1 MFESEGDG
9 KCGDCGGETWYHYS
23 RGRTLGTVSKDE
35 VCMFCGLYEH
45 EKAKLVEHKKWEVVE
60 HKKSHLSLE
69 DVNSERSD
77 RNMFPLQKLCKVNE
91 SAINIA
97 IWESEADEDL
107 DNWDLETQKKDE
119 G

>member
-23 RGRTLGTVSKDE
+23 RGRTLGTVSKDAI
-35 VCMFCGLYEH
+35 CMFCGLYEH
-45 EKAKLVEHKKWEVVE
+45 EKAKQLKPGDNTTWKIVE

-77 RNMFPLQKLCKVNE
+77 RDMLPLQELCKVNE

-107 DNWDLETQKKDE
+107 DN
-119 G
+119 